1 MRISGTD
8 VASEE
13 MGMEPCTFLPMGPET
28 VGPYMES
35 WARGVRET

>member
-1 MRISGTD
+1 MD

-13 MGMEPCTFLPMGPET
+13 MGMEPCTFLPMGPA
-28 VGPYMES
+28 YMES